1 MKRHLLGLLLALN
14 GATLVAAESQTFAS
28 PARSNPR
35 TSDIANPTPV
45 GSTETP
51 AAVAAGPVEFD
62 YMNSDG
68 LYATVTSMTCFKKP
82 DIKDEK
88 KLKLK
93 KIDGFKKD
101 IEVRALIQDKPAPLV
116 VVFLGLASKSKDPL
130 ARLWQ
135 SQLYEAGNHVLVFD
149 SVFRSSFNECSC
161 HGVAGNLEVEARVAA
176 RVIHAFSQHPLLE
189 DKVTKLGLVGA
200 SYGGILALNY
210 AKLAKA
216 GEIRLKPDR
225 VLVFSPPTNMQVSAK
240 TLDSFYAEYQEKY
253 GLFDLLKMSGHEPVE
268 SGKKIPFSP
277 GQMRAGIGY
286 VFHADL
292 KDAISC
298 SKEVYN
304 FELPDEKGKKKW
316 QNAFTRFIEEVV
328 YPYWNKQGTVRS
340 LEDLWQ
346 YGDLYRLL
354 KNNPEN
360 VHCVLTEDDPLNDPK
375 LLEYLK
381 RDIPRANL
389 TVLPRGGHLG
399 FLGCNWA
406 KARIQSLFE

>member
-1 MKRHLLGLLLALN
+1 MKRHLLGLLLVLCGTA
-14 GATLVAAESQTFAS
+14 GIAAERETFAAQQFAAKPTADAPRPS
-28 PARSNPR
+28 ENSNE
-35 TSDIANPTPV
+35 PTA
-45 GSTETP
+45 ETKP
-51 AAVAAGPVEFD
+51 AAVDFD
-62 YMNSDG
+62 YMNPDG
-68 LYATVTSMTCFKKP
+68 LYATVTSMTSFKKP
-82 DIKDEK
+82 ELKSEK

-101 IEVRALIQDKPAPLV
+101 IEVRAIIQDQPAPLV
-116 VVFLGLASKSKDPL
+116 VIFLGLASKSKDPL

-135 SQLYEAGNHVLVFD
+135 SQLQEAGCHVLVFD
-149 SVFRSSFNECSC
+149 SVFRSSFNECSS

-176 RVIHAFSQHPLLE
+176 RVIHAFMQHSSLE
-189 DKVTKLGLVGA
+189 GKVTKLGLVGA
-200 SYGGILALNY
+200 SYGGILALNF

-216 GEIRLKPDR
+216 GEIKLKPER
-225 VLVFSPPTNMQVSAK
+225 VLVFSPPVNMQVSAA

-253 GLFDLLKMSGHEPVE
+253 GIFDLLKMSGHEPVE
-268 SGKKIPFSP
+268 EGKKIPFSP
-277 GQMRAGIGY
+277 SLMRAGIGY
-286 VFHADL
+286 IFHADL

-298 SKEVYN
+298 SKEVYR
-304 FELPDEKGKKKW
+304 FELPEEKGKKKW
-316 QNAFTRFIEEVV
+316 QNAFTRFIEDVV

-346 YGDLYRLL
+346 YGDLYKLL
-354 KNNPEN
+354 KSNPEN

-381 RDIPRANL
+381 RDIPRSTL

-406 KARIQSLFE
+406 KYRIQSLFE